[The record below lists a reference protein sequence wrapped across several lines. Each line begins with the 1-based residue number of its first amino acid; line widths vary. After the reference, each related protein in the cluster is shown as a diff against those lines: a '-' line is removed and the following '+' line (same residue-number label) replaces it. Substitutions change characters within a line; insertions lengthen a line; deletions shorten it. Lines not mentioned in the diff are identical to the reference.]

1 MIDKLKDH
9 LVKQK
14 VDKFEITRS
23 NFNKDYKQCK
33 LKYRN
38 ILSTIHDIF
47 NKYPSLYKISIE
59 NNIIVSGKMDGY
71 NYDKSGEYING
82 IHIIVPLNIYTTLFV
97 NNQFLL
103 DYNSNL
109 GLNTSIN
116 DWDKVRVFCPR
127 RISFKQN
134 LKIGE
139 PVKLQIFT
147 NAITGKKDSTIGKLI
162 FNH

>member
-1 MIDKLKDH
+1 
-9 LVKQK
+9 
-14 VDKFEITRS
+14 
-23 NFNKDYKQCK
+23 
-33 LKYRN
+33 
-38 ILSTIHDIF
+38 
-47 NKYPSLYKISIE
+47 
-59 NNIIVSGKMDGY
+59 MDGY

-147 NAITGKKDSTIGKLI
+147 NAITGKKDSTIGKLL
-162 FNH
+162 FDN